1 MESDKQVSNSSQKRV
16 ATKSQAKEADKK
28 RLINS
33 KKGANLLFKEKLLT
47 HFLIKNSLV
56 KSRSFSYYMY
66 CSASLFLCKL
76 LYDSVFIPLYGI
88 WETIRKKSIT
98 AASAYFSAM
107 NTISRATEEWYRIL
121 PIKKVPN
128 FWGVQTHANGDF
140 YSRMAE
146 K

>member
-33 KKGANLLFKEKLLT
+33 KKKETSSSKKSFWHIFWLKTPWLKVGLFLT
-47 HFLIKNSLV
+47 
-56 KSRSFSYYMY
+56 YMY

-107 NTISRATEEWYRIL
+107 NTISRATE
-121 PIKKVPN
+121 
-128 FWGVQTHANGDF
+128 
-140 YSRMAE
+140 
-146 K
+146 

>member
-107 NTISRATEEWYRIL
+107 NTISRATE
-121 PIKKVPN
+121 
-128 FWGVQTHANGDF
+128 
-140 YSRMAE
+140 
-146 K
+146 